1 MRDLILVGIV
11 IVCALIAVRRPVFGI
26 LTFVCFGIVNPQG
39 MTWDF
44 GRVFPLAM
52 YTALGT
58 IIGFALWSEPKR
70 IPKQREVVMLLAL
83 WGTFAIS
90 TLFAIYP
97 NEAQERLTHISKI
110 LLMTFLCMA
119 ILNNEAR
126 LHLLLKVLALSLGFI
141 GLKSGTFVIA
151 SGGGQMVYGPE
162 ESFLASNNSI
172 GLALAMNVPLLVYVL
187 KREQNRHVKW
197 LVRTMIAMSYP
208 AVVCTFSRGAW
219 IGLAAATAM
228 LVLKGRHKFMMVA
241 VLCTAAI
248 FAIPFLPER
257 VTNRYDD
264 LRNYQEEGSAQSR
277 LWNWEF
283 CKRVGVAHPLTGGGF
298 NFYSLENYARYYPE
312 FLDRWP
318 GKLWTCHSS
327 WFTILGEH
335 GVLAFLIWISLM
347 ASCLLSLRRLRAYA
361 RSHPDDAWRLQF
373 ADTVQIAMITYMIV
387 ATFLD
392 AAYFD
397 MFYELVASIIIA
409 KELIRRQE
417 LQAAE
422 TARAASFERPVLGV
436 KAG

>member
-1 MRDLILVGIV
+1 
-11 IVCALIAVRRPVFGI
+11 
-26 LTFVCFGIVNPQG
+26 
-39 MTWDF
+39 
-44 GRVFPLAM
+44 
-52 YTALGT
+52 
-58 IIGFALWSEPKR
+58 
-70 IPKQREVVMLLAL
+70 
-83 WGTFAIS
+83 
-90 TLFAIYP
+90 
-97 NEAQERLTHISKI
+97 
-110 LLMTFLCMA
+110 
-119 ILNNEAR
+119 
-126 LHLLLKVLALSLGFI
+126 
-141 GLKSGTFVIA
+141 
-151 SGGGQMVYGPE
+151 
-162 ESFLASNNSI
+162 
-172 GLALAMNVPLLVYVL
+172 MNVPLLVHVL
-187 KREQNRHVKW
+187 KREENRHVKW
-197 LVRTMIAMSYP
+197 LIRIMIAMSYP

-219 IGLAAATAM
+219 IGLTAATAM

-241 VLCTAAI
+241 VLCTGAI

-277 LWNWEF
+277 FWNWEF

-298 NFYSLENYARYYPE
+298 NFYSMENYARYYPE
-312 FLDRWP
+312 FLERWP

-347 ASCLLSLRRLRAYA
+347 VSCLLSLRRLRAYA
-361 RSHPDDAWRLQF
+361 RSHLDSPWPLQF

-409 KELIRRQE
+409 KELIRVHE
-417 LQAAE
+417 VQAADA
-422 TARAASFERPVLGV
+422 ARTKVFQQPILGF